1 MGPQGLMGGNGM
13 LAPQGLGGSRML
25 GPRGLRVFQM
35 VCSPLFTWACMHG
48 EKGFSMTCEQGET
61 TFLHF
66 V

>member
-1 MGPQGLMGGNGM
+1 MGGQQNARTTGT
-13 LAPQGLGGSRML
+13 QWGSRML
-25 GPRGLRVFQM
+25 GPRGLRVFQI

-48 EKGFSMTCEQGET
+48 EKGFSMTCEQGEY